1 MEKTNFISENQELEE
16 DIHISCD
23 HSYEADKIAANAFMS
38 RGLKS
43 PPNPEENYTTMHVV
57 NWEIMIG

>member
-38 RGLKS
+38 RGWS
-43 PPNPEENYTTMHVV
+43 
-57 NWEIMIG
+57 